1 MDDLQALLRSAV
13 ALEKAGRLAEAEAL
27 YLRVLASWPDLPD
40 TWYNLARLQ
49 RRAGRFDAALASY
62 QQALDRGV
70 SEPEEVHL
78 NRGVIFADH
87 LRRDADAEAELRAAL
102 AIAPRYVPALLNMGN
117 LHEERGQREEA
128 LAWYERLRAVGAGDD
143 PRYARLQYEGLAR
156 TAHMRP
162 PASLDDPLLAAL
174 RTAAADPAVRA
185 DTVVAANVQF
195 GLARALDRL
204 GATDEAFAAFADANR
219 GLQAQAPPYSPT
231 QTERMVD
238 AMIAAFPTPA
248 PKAAATVPAGP
259 EPLFICG
266 MFRSGSTLVEQV
278 LAGHP
283 RMVPGGEIDWLL
295 RLVAGPLAPFPA
307 SFARLD
313 EAAIARLAAEYR
325 AHVARLFPQAGP
337 GDFVTDKR
345 PDNFRL
351 IGLVKRLFPDAKVVH
366 SVRDPLDTGL
376 SVYMQH
382 LHLRGVP
389 YASDLAAIGH
399 YYAQYRRLMAHW
411 KALYPA
417 DIHDFDYDAFVRE
430 PRPALEGLFAFLGLE
445 FDERVL
451 DFHTRSNTVK
461 TASYWQVRKPLYGD
475 ASGRWRR
482 YAHHLAPLRAALRAG
497 GVGLPDDAG

>member
-1 MDDLQALLRSAV
+1 
-13 ALEKAGRLAEAEAL
+13 
-27 YLRVLASWPDLPD
+27 
-40 TWYNLARLQ
+40 
-49 RRAGRFDAALASY
+49 
-62 QQALDRGV
+62 
-70 SEPEEVHL
+70 
-78 NRGVIFADH
+78 
-87 LRRDADAEAELRAAL
+87 
-102 AIAPRYVPALLNMGN
+102 
-117 LHEERGQREEA
+117 
-128 LAWYERLRAVGAGDD
+128 
-143 PRYARLQYEGLAR
+143 
-156 TAHMRP
+156 
-162 PASLDDPLLAAL
+162 
-174 RTAAADPAVRA
+174 
-185 DTVVAANVQF
+185 
-195 GLARALDRL
+195 
-204 GATDEAFAAFADANR
+204 
-219 GLQAQAPPYSPT
+219 
-231 QTERMVD
+231 MVD
-238 AMIAAFPTPA
+238 AMIAAFP
-248 PKAAATVPAGP
+248 AAASKPAESLPAGP
-259 EPLFICG
+259 EPLFVCG

-283 RMVPGGEIDWLL
+283 RMVPGGEIDWML

-313 EAAIARLAAEYR
+313 DGAIARLAAEYR

-351 IGLVKRLFPDAKVVH
+351 IGLVKRLFPAAKIVH

-376 SVYMQH
+376 SVYIQH
-382 LHLRGVP
+382 LHLRAVP

-430 PRPALEGLFAFLGLE
+430 PRPALEALFAFLGLE

-461 TASYWQVRKPLYGD
+461 TASYWQVRKPLYSD

-482 YAHHLAPLRAALRAG
+482 YAHHLAPLRQALRAG
-497 GVGLPDDAG
+497 GVALPDDAG